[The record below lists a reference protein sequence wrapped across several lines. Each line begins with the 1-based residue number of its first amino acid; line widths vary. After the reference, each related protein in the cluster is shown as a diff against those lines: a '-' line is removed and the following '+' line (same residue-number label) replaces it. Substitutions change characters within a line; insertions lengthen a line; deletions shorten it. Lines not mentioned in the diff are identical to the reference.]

1 MEGIDPSNFYQFGS
15 LAAQLLTNIKET
27 LPDHPFFQK
36 KPYALGCCQGA
47 LETLTEGMAPLFSGN
62 MEVIE
67 QLPQQSVQFLL
78 RLVRGEIIQLPT
90 DFSPH
95 PLRTSDFLAVQSVLT
110 RELARLNII
119 CNMCCGKNLPR
130 KKEGRGGKRNTI
142 SSSNIFTRGMLDEAG
157 ETRL

>member
-110 RELARLNII
+110 RELGTIEHHLQHV
-119 CNMCCGKNLPR
+119 LR
-130 KKEGRGGKRNTI
+130 KKSTQKKGRARRKKKYN
-142 SSSNIFTRGMLDEAG
+142 FFV
-157 ETRL
+157 